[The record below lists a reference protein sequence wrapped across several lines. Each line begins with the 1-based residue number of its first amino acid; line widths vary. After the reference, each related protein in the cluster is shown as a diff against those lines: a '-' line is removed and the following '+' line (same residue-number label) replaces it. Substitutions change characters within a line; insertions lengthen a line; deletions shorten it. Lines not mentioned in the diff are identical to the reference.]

1 MIQKFNFGVL
11 ISLFG
16 LLIFSSYRFFIQNI
30 FYPHGLLLFF
40 VLLCITMYFSIYQL
54 RNITR
59 RYYVA
64 ISIFALLN
72 SILMIASYYYPDL
85 LKNTWNYSIMFTLFV
100 DFTALLFRI
109 QQLKGKLSIFTFW
122 ATVIVGLF
130 VETALVFKIS
140 LPLVYSI
147 LTTSLLVCSGLILSL
162 FASQFSRK
170 Y

>member
-1 MIQKFNFGVL
+1 
-11 ISLFG
+11 
-16 LLIFSSYRFFIQNI
+16 
-30 FYPHGLLLFF
+30 
-40 VLLCITMYFSIYQL
+40 
-54 RNITR
+54 
-59 RYYVA
+59 
-64 ISIFALLN
+64 
-72 SILMIASYYYPDL
+72 MIASYYYPDL